1 MGIVSKL
8 SCIFFPRT
16 SLSPWYPIGSNN
28 QNILEGSQFL
38 LLIKMT
44 ASQNLHLPG
53 FAVECG
59 IVLVAATQLLTRHG
73 MAYCYEEISEKK
85 VDHSDQYKE
94 GF

>member
-1 MGIVSKL
+1 MIL
-8 SCIFFPRT
+8 YFF
-16 SLSPWYPIGSNN
+16 SEDFSFPWYPNGSNN

-44 ASQNLHLPG
+44 ASQNLHFPG

-73 MAYCYEEISEKK
+73 MAHCYEEISEKK
-85 VDHSDQYKE
+85 GDHSDQY
-94 GF
+94 